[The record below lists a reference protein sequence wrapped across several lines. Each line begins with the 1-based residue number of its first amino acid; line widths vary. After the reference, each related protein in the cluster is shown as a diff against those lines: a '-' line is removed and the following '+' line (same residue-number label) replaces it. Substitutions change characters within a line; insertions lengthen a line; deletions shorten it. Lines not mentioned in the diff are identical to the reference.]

1 MASDETRDGWTRLG
15 RDRILIRED
24 RLVVVSRADMSD
36 WVVREFRRTAV
47 LHAGVRYCLDHRE
60 RRDGAFHYAL
70 KRWPDELRDMAGGII
85 EYDRDYVA
93 RRDAYT
99 RALTKARRAEPLLVP
114 LYPLIGLLPGR
125 VKGWTAD
132 RYGLSEEKATVLSL
146 YLEIAI
152 VLAATTFLTIRL
164 GAMGF
169 AQGFGLRS
177 GELASIG
184 FGDREGLILLLLAP
198 DLLIRYPKVL
208 RGGAYPYGF
217 WEWLFRWREPEDF

>member
-1 MASDETRDGWTRLG
+1 M
-15 RDRILIRED
+15 
-24 RLVVVSRADMSD
+24 VSRADMSD

-60 RRDGAFHYAL
+60 HRDGAFHYAL

-85 EYDRDYVA
+85 EYDREYVA

-132 RYGLSEEKATVLSL
+132 RYGLSEET
-146 YLEIAI
+146 
-152 VLAATTFLTIRL
+152 L
-164 GAMGF
+164 GRHISHR
-169 AQGFGLRS
+169 RS
-177 GELASIG
+177 GPRRRSWRSEW
-184 FGDREGLILLLLAP
+184 GLW
-198 DLLIRYPKVL
+198 DSHR
-208 RGGAYPYGF
+208 
-217 WEWLFRWREPEDF
+217 DSD